1 MIILGMC
8 RKGHSIGG
16 EKILG
21 VWEGKTPIF
30 IPAKLISYMAEIE
43 YRKQARR
50 CRARAWQP
58 QEEKPQEYRLLKAE
72 RDGELCEQHR
82 GCLRE
87 G

>member
-1 MIILGMC
+1 MC

-30 IPAKLISYMAEIE
+30 IPAKLISYMSEIE

-58 QEEKPQEYRLLKAE
+58 QEEVPREYRPSKAE
-72 RDGELCEQHR
+72 RDGKHDEQQELS
-82 GCLRE
+82 G
-87 G
+87 